1 MYKTHYN
8 QKSKIWH
15 GTELTPIFHQ
25 NVSLGQAILFML
37 SKNLNKIGQISDD
50 TGVTLTN
57 GQLKT
62 RIIRVGMNL
71 QKLGY
76 KKGDMIGIACKNSE
90 NLASVI
96 FGCCVIGAPVNTL
109 DPTFEKS
116 DIAHM
121 FQKTKPKL
129 VFCDYD
135 NVSVIQEALNDL
147 GLTSDIVTLIKPVNG
162 FKFIGDFLKEVENE
176 REFV

>member
-8 QKSKIWH
+8 QSSKIWH
-15 GTELTPIFHQ
+15 GTEMSPTFHQ

-37 SKNLNKIGQISDD
+37 SKNSNKIGQISDD
-50 TGVTLTN
+50 SGVSLTN
-57 GQLKT
+57 GQLQT

-90 NLASVI
+90 NLAPVI
-96 FGCCVIGAPVNTL
+96 FGCSVIGAPVNTL

-116 DIAHM
+116 DISHM

-135 NVSVIQEALNDL
+135 NVHIIQEALNDL

-162 FKFIGDFLKEVENE
+162 YKFIGDFITEVQNE
-176 REFV
+176 HEFV